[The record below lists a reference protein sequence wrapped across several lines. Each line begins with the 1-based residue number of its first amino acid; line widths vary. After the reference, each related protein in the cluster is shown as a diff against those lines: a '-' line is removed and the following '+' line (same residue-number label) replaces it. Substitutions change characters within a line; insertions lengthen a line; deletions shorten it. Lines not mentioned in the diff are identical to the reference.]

1 MSVHAHLDQAA
12 LQELQA
18 VLGADFPVLVQTF
31 VADSEA
37 RIATLRTVLAAAD
50 HAAVRDAAHSLKG
63 SSLNLGA
70 QQLAELCLQLEQQA
84 RHGQTGQAP
93 ALLAAIDAEF
103 RLVAQLLTTAARG

>member
-18 VLGADFPVLVQTF
+18 VLGTDFPVLVQTF
-31 VADSEA
+31 VADSET
-37 RIATLRTVLAAAD
+37 RIATLRAVIADAD

-70 QQLAELCLQLEQQA
+70 LHLADLCLQLEQQA
-84 RHGQTGQAP
+84 RHARLNEAP
-93 ALLAAIDAEF
+93 ALLAALEAEF
-103 RLVAQLLTTAARG
+103 RLVASLLTTAARG